1 MTNRRTLAED
11 EIGLLLE
18 HEDDNDDHSVSSIS
32 DVDHL
37 SEDDVQSD
45 VEDEYIEEESID
57 ASNENVLQPGS
68 PEPSG
73 SSERDQR
80 IIVPSSRV
88 IRGKN
93 RYCWSTTKDRTH
105 GRTSAI
111 NIVRT
116 ARGPTRLCRNIDD
129 PVLCFNLFITD
140 EIIEEIV
147 QWTNIEISSKRSAS
161 MTKATFRDTCT
172 TEV

>member
-1 MTNRRTLAED
+1 MTSRRTLAED

-18 HEDDNDDHSVSSIS
+18 HEDDNDDHSVSSIN

-45 VEDEYIEEESID
+45 VEDEYIEEDSID
-57 ASNENVLQPGS
+57 AANENVLQPGS

-93 RYCWSTTKDRTH
+93 RCCWSTTKGRTH

-116 ARGPTRLCRNIDD
+116 TRGPTRLCRNIDD
-129 PVLCFNLFITD
+129 PVLL
-140 EIIEEIV
+140 
-147 QWTNIEISSKRSAS
+147 
-161 MTKATFRDTCT
+161 
-172 TEV
+172 